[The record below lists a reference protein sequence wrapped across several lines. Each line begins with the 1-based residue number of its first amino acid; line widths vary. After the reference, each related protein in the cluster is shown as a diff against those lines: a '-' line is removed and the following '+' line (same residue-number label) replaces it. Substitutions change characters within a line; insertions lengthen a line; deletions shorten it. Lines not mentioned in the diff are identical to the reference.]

1 MTRVT
6 VRSELSWTDVLVI
19 GAGPA
24 GLAVAAGLGNSG
36 LHCLVVEQGPP
47 SGGRDATNPA
57 HLATGV
63 GGAGLFSDGKFS
75 FYPSATGLWSLRP
88 GHDLRLA
95 YDAMAKALAP
105 CGLAVP
111 VYPKRTPDTSG
122 PPTFRLKHY
131 PSFYVSMEERTRLT
145 ERLADLVGRDN
156 LLTGTKAFQVG
167 EGFGG
172 SIAVGLRPATA
183 TGAHGDG
190 VTVHCRALVLAG
202 GRFGP
207 LSCDVRLKGVQCTF
221 RRLEIGVRIEQ
232 PVDDFFL
239 RDQRAL
245 DPKFLW
251 EDKSGRYGWRT
262 FCCCRDGRVV
272 ATDFDGWVTLS
283 GRADCPPTGRSNVGF
298 NLRVSNESE
307 AALIWRGA
315 ALLSEGAQ
323 PAQGVPLAD
332 FLTARGPST
341 DGTLRHR
348 LGDRGAALLAEGLGR
363 LTDRLGAQ
371 RLENALVSGP
381 TLEGVGHYPWTRQ
394 ELMVY
399 GRPVW
404 AVGDTAGRFRGITAA
419 LVSGFF
425 AARRISEYFRR
436 RS

>member
-1 MTRVT
+1 M
-6 VRSELSWTDVLVI
+6 
-19 GAGPA
+19 
-24 GLAVAAGLGNSG
+24 
-36 LHCLVVEQGPP
+36 
-47 SGGRDATNPA
+47 
-57 HLATGV
+57 
-63 GGAGLFSDGKFS
+63 
-75 FYPSATGLWSLRP
+75 
-88 GHDLRLA
+88 
-95 YDAMAKALAP
+95 
-105 CGLAVP
+105 
-111 VYPKRTPDTSG
+111 
-122 PPTFRLKHY
+122 
-131 PSFYVSMEERTRLT
+131 T

-156 LLTGTKAFQVG
+156 LLTSTKAFQVG
-167 EGFGG
+167 EGSGG
-172 SIAVGLRPATA
+172 SIAVSLRPATA
-183 TGAHGDG
+183 TGAHGDA

-232 PVDDFFL
+232 PADDFFL
-239 RDQRAL
+239 WDQRAL

-283 GRADCPPTGRSNVGF
+283 GRADCPPTGRSNTGF

-323 PAQGVPLAD
+323 PVQGVPLAE
-332 FLTARGPST
+332 FLTARGPCT

-363 LTDRLGAQ
+363 LTDRLGVR
-371 RLENALVSGP
+371 RLGNALLSGP
-381 TLEGVGHYPWTRQ
+381 TMEGVGHYPWTGQ
-394 ELMVY
+394 ELMVD

-404 AVGDTAGRFRGITAA
+404 AVGDTSGRFRGITAA